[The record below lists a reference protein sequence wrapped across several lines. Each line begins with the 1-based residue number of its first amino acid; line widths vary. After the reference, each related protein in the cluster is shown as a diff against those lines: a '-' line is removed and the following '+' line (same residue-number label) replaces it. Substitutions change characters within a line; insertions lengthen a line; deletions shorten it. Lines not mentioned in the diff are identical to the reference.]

1 MAARRARAAAV
12 AVSGGDVLKGGCLAA
27 KAEVGE
33 LPKVG
38 EGEEEGRLEGKRK
51 RKRKM
56 RPGKKRR
63 IYVRVKRAVE
73 FARMEARRKSNAG
86 REKYVGLTPEQ
97 RDEVARQERARKSRE
112 KKARERAKKKAKKEK
127 EKENEAMQ
135 V

>member
-1 MAARRARAAAV
+1 M
-12 AVSGGDVLKGGCLAA
+12 KGGCLAA